1 MDFAWLVPALCVGAF
16 FFNVVITRWLGPRKH
31 ALGAFVSLGA
41 TAAAFIVFLIVFTD
55 AAATPDLSEHAHL
68 ITWSW
73 FRIDSFTFP
82 VNMVVDWPAIVML
95 GVVSFLSFLI
105 QFYSVGYMS
114 GHNRFWWFF
123 SVIAL
128 FTGAM
133 LTLVI
138 AYNFLILYM
147 AWELVGLCSYL
158 LIGFY
163 NERRSAAEASKKA
176 FVTTRVGDVGF
187 FIAIL
192 ILFSQTG
199 TFDMGIIF
207 EAATNGEISSGLLTL
222 SVLLLFLG
230 AVGKSGQFP
239 LHVWLPD
246 AMEGPTPV
254 SALIHAATMVTAGVF
269 LVARAYPLFVAAPGA
284 LEVVLVVGTFT
295 AIFAGVIA
303 LVQPDIKRVLAY
315 STVSQLGYMMMALG
329 AGAYTAALFH
339 LYTHAFFKALLFL
352 GSGAVIHTM
361 ETVLHGRAVSPN
373 DMNYMGGLARRMP
386 ITAAT
391 FVIGALALAGV
402 FPLAGFW
409 SKDEILAGTLHGGH
423 WVPFLVALV
432 TATLTAFYMF
442 RAAWLTFGG
451 SPRWHLAP
459 MAADNPG
466 DDASVGAQHAAP
478 SPGTP
483 SGEPEGHDE
492 HAEAHRE
499 PHEAPWTMWLPLVV
513 IAVFAVIA
521 GWINIP
527 GLYTGF
533 ADVVHFGEHHEEAF
547 SLVLALVGTAAALLG
562 ILVAVAVYN
571 FGLIPAAILGESFA
585 TVYRFLLHK
594 FYFDELY
601 DWVIN
606 RILLSVSALTALF
619 DRKIVNNFGV
629 DGSGWLTI
637 KSGALLRYHQTGRI
651 YHYALGFVIGAV
663 LVLLM
668 MTAYPALVEFFQ

>member
-1 MDFAWLVPALCVGAF
+1 MDFAWLIPTLCVGAF
-16 FFNVVITRWLGPRKH
+16 FFNIIITRWLGPRKQ
-31 ALGAFVSLGA
+31 ALGAFVSLAA
-41 TAAAFIVFLIVFTD
+41 TAAAFIVFLVVFTD
-55 AAATPDLSEHAHL
+55 AVGTPDLTEHPHL

-73 FRIDSFTFP
+73 FQIDSFAFP

-192 ILFSQTG
+192 ILFSETG
-199 TFDMGIIF
+199 TFDMGVIF
-207 EAATNGEISSGLLTL
+207 DAATNGEISSGLLTL

-295 AIFAGVIA
+295 AIFAGIIA

-459 MAADNPG
+459 MAADNSARKPTRTNRKATMPMPRHTSRTKRPG
-466 DDASVGAQHAAP
+466 P
-478 SPGTP
+478 C
-483 SGEPEGHDE
+483 
-492 HAEAHRE
+492 
-499 PHEAPWTMWLPLVV
+499 
-513 IAVFAVIA
+513 
-521 GWINIP
+521 
-527 GLYTGF
+527 
-533 ADVVHFGEHHEEAF
+533 
-547 SLVLALVGTAAALLG
+547 
-562 ILVAVAVYN
+562 
-571 FGLIPAAILGESFA
+571 
-585 TVYRFLLHK
+585 
-594 FYFDELY
+594 
-601 DWVIN
+601 
-606 RILLSVSALTALF
+606 
-619 DRKIVNNFGV
+619 
-629 DGSGWLTI
+629 
-637 KSGALLRYHQTGRI
+637 GRR
-651 YHYALGFVIGAV
+651 
-663 LVLLM
+663 
-668 MTAYPALVEFFQ
+668 

>member
-1 MDFAWLVPALCVGAF
+1 MDFAWLVPTLCVGAF
-16 FFNVVITRWLGPRKH
+16 FFNIVITRWLGPRKQ
-31 ALGAFVSLGA
+31 ALGAFVSLAA
-41 TAAAFIVFLIVFTD
+41 TAAAFIVFLIVFVD
-55 AAATPDLSEHAHL
+55 AAATPDLTEHAHL

-73 FRIDSFTFP
+73 FQIDSFAFP
-82 VNMVVDWPAIVML
+82 VNLAVDWPAIVML

-105 QFYSVGYMS
+105 QFYSVGYMR

-199 TFDMGIIF
+199 TFDMGTIF
-207 EAATNGEISSGLLTL
+207 AAATNGEISSPLLTL

-269 LVARAYPLFVAAPGA
+269 LVARAYPLFVAAPAA

-361 ETVLHGRAVSPN
+361 ETLLHGRAVSPN
-373 DMNYMGGLARRMP
+373 DMRYMGGLARHMP

-409 SKDEILAGTLHGGH
+409 SKDEILAGTLHAGH
-423 WVPFLVALV
+423 WLPFLVGLV

-442 RAAWLTFGG
+442 RVAWLTFGG

-459 MAADNPG
+459 LAADTPEA
-466 DDASVGAQHAAP
+466 DASVAAQHAAP
-478 SPGTP
+478 LPGTQ
-483 SGEPEGHDE
+483 SDEPEGHDAPAAE
-492 HAEAHRE
+492 HHE
-499 PHEAPWTMWLPLVV
+499 PHEAPWTMWLPLVI

-547 SLVLALVGTAAALLG
+547 SLLLALAGTAAALIG
-562 ILVAVAVYN
+562 IVVAVAVYN

-601 DWVIN
+601 DWIIN
-606 RILLSVSALTALF
+606 RILLSISALTALF

-637 KSGALLRYHQTGRI
+637 KSGALIRYHQTGRI
-651 YHYALGFVIGAV
+651 YHYALGFVVGAV

-668 MTAYPALVEFFQ
+668 MTAYPALVEFFR

>member
-1 MDFAWLVPALCVGAF
+1 MDFAWLVPTLCVGAF
-16 FFNVVITRWLGPRKH
+16 FFNIVITRWLGPRKH
-31 ALGAFVSLGA
+31 ALGAFVSLAA

-55 AAATPDLSEHAHL
+55 AVGTPDLTEHAHL

-73 FRIDSFTFP
+73 FQIDSFAFP

-269 LVARAYPLFVAAPGA
+269 LVARDLSALRRGPRRPGGRPRRRHLHRHLCRRYRASAAGH
-284 LEVVLVVGTFT
+284 
-295 AIFAGVIA
+295 
-303 LVQPDIKRVLAY
+303 Q
-315 STVSQLGYMMMALG
+315 
-329 AGAYTAALFH
+329 AGARLLDRQPAGLHDDGARGRRLH
-339 LYTHAFFKALLFL
+339 GGAVPPLYARLLQGAPVPGF
-352 GSGAVIHTM
+352 GSGHPHDGNGAARARRQPQRH
-361 ETVLHGRAVSPN
+361 ELHGRAGPAHAHHGRHLCHRRARPRRRVPPGRVLEQGRNPGRDAARGSLGAVP
-373 DMNYMGGLARRMP
+373 GGPRDGHPDGLLHVPGRLADVWWLP
-386 ITAAT
+386 
-391 FVIGALALAGV
+391 
-402 FPLAGFW
+402 PLAPR
-409 SKDEILAGTLHGGH
+409 AHGG
-423 WVPFLVALV
+423 
-432 TATLTAFYMF
+432 
-442 RAAWLTFGG
+442 G
-451 SPRWHLAP
+451 
-459 MAADNPG
+459 
-466 DDASVGAQHAAP
+466 
-478 SPGTP
+478 
-483 SGEPEGHDE
+483 
-492 HAEAHRE
+492 
-499 PHEAPWTMWLPLVV
+499 
-513 IAVFAVIA
+513 
-521 GWINIP
+521 
-527 GLYTGF
+527 
-533 ADVVHFGEHHEEAF
+533 
-547 SLVLALVGTAAALLG
+547 
-562 ILVAVAVYN
+562 
-571 FGLIPAAILGESFA
+571 
-585 TVYRFLLHK
+585 
-594 FYFDELY
+594 
-601 DWVIN
+601 
-606 RILLSVSALTALF
+606 
-619 DRKIVNNFGV
+619 
-629 DGSGWLTI
+629 
-637 KSGALLRYHQTGRI
+637 
-651 YHYALGFVIGAV
+651 
-663 LVLLM
+663 
-668 MTAYPALVEFFQ
+668 